1 MTASFKDNIGHKSKL
16 YYSFL
21 LPNKALTFRFYN
33 KTIKMITPDDILP
46 PDDSEESEMDDQ
58 QSQRDIHS
66 NGLDEDYEGTVPDE
80 YDESLNLEEAYDA
93 SAPSYTLDFDAE
105 EEEDYD
111 D

>member
-1 MTASFKDNIGHKSKL
+1 
-16 YYSFL
+16 
-21 LPNKALTFRFYN
+21 
-33 KTIKMITPDDILP
+33 MITPDDILP

-66 NGLDEDYEGTVPDE
+66 NGLDEDYEGSIPDE
-80 YDESLNLEEAYDA
+80 YDASLNLEEAYGA
-93 SAPSYTLDFDAE
+93 AEPSYTLDLDEE